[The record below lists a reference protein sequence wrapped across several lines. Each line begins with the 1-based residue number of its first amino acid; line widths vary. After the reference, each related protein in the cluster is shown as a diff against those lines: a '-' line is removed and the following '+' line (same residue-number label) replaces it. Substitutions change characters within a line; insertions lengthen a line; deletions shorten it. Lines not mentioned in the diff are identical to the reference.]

1 MGATLMACWRWYA
14 NLSFM
19 TKMTAGFALGIVVG
33 LIMGADSAVFKPLG
47 TLFLNLLRMIVVP
60 LVVLSLIVAVNHS
73 NPKELGRIG
82 LKVFP
87 FYLISMA
94 IAVVVGIF
102 FGKLTNPG
110 AGLSLPVDA
119 AVEAPTKPAF
129 VDVMLNMVP
138 SNILNAM
145 SSGDILAVVFVSI
158 VFGLA
163 ILLMRHGD
171 SQKEQG
177 MGELLFNIADAGN
190 EAVAKVLNGI
200 LQYAPIGVFGITA
213 NTFGTQGMDMVIALG
228 KFIGT
233 SYLGVITML
242 VVVYPVI
249 LKLFGVKVIEFYKNI
264 KEAVF
269 TAFATSSSLSTL
281 PITIRAAEKAGIS
294 ERVAK
299 LTLPIGATVNMDG
312 TAVRFGVAVIF
323 AAEIMGIHLGL
334 TELATIVLIGT
345 FAAVGTAGVPGAGL
359 IGMSI
364 VFAQA
369 GLPLEIVALTA
380 GINVLVDMIF
390 TCGNVTGDLVAAKV
404 VDQTEKSHHNE
415 LAT

>member
-1 MGATLMACWRWYA
+1 MGVALKKTWHWYA

-19 TKMTAGFALGIVVG
+19 TKMTAGFALGIVAG
-33 LIMGADSAVFKPLG
+33 LVLGADSTIFKPLG

-60 LVVLSLIVAVNHS
+60 VVLSLIVAVNHS

-110 AGLSLPVDA
+110 AGLTLPIDTV
-119 AVEAPTKPAF
+119 VEAPNKPAF
-129 VDVMLNMVP
+129 IDVMLNMVP
-138 SNILNAM
+138 SNIINAM

-233 SYLGVITML
+233 SYLGVIT
-242 VVVYPVI
+242 I
-249 LKLFGVKVIEFYKNI
+249 FGGGLSFDI
-264 KEAVF
+264 KAIQ
-269 TAFATSSSLSTL
+269 SQS
-281 PITIRAAEKAGIS
+281 
-294 ERVAK
+294 
-299 LTLPIGATVNMDG
+299 D
-312 TAVRFGVAVIF
+312 
-323 AAEIMGIHLGL
+323 
-334 TELATIVLIGT
+334 
-345 FAAVGTAGVPGAGL
+345 
-359 IGMSI
+359 
-364 VFAQA
+364 
-369 GLPLEIVALTA
+369 
-380 GINVLVDMIF
+380 
-390 TCGNVTGDLVAAKV
+390 
-404 VDQTEKSHHNE
+404 
-415 LAT
+415 